1 MIRSLPSETE
11 ESEEGSTSTDGTP
24 FFNLFICLFLYT
36 LCAFQIV
43 PALCVVVCHFWCCLR
58 LENSV
63 GAPKS
68 WLALFTRTS
77 AQAQR
82 LKTTV
87 SECGPQTGQA
97 GARSRDRHVLQERP
111 HSVDVAT

>member
-1 MIRSLPSETE
+1 MIRSLPSEIE
-11 ESEEGSTSTDGTP
+11 ESEEGSTSTDGKP

-43 PALCVVVCHFWCCLR
+43 PALCVVVCHFWWGLR

-63 GAPKS
+63 RSDKS
-68 WLALFTRTS
+68 RLALFTRTS

-87 SECGPQTGQA
+87 SERGPRTGQA
-97 GARSRDRHVLQERP
+97 GARSRNRHVLQERQ
-111 HSVDVAT
+111 HSVDVIT